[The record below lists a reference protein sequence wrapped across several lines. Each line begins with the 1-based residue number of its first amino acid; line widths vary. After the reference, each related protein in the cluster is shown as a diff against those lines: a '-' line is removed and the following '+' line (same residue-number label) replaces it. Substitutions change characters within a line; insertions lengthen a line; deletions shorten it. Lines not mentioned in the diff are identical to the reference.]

1 MGDGVVPPDPLHLVG
16 YLCIVGPCRW
26 MSTRWPPRC
35 LPQLIC
41 CQATETTP
49 LAATRRE
56 TQPSPERSPSRAEVS
71 AGPPGSAV
79 GEPPPRGALP
89 GAGGGGRGVLVGPP

>member
-71 AGPPGSAV
+71 AGRPVSAV
-79 GEPPPRGALP
+79 VNRL
-89 GAGGGGRGVLVGPP
+89 AGVAMPSAEWGRWVL